1 MNYRLV
7 ALDIDGTI
15 LNSEEE
21 LSPRTRKVIL
31 QVQERGVQV
40 VLATGRRLV
49 RTLPWA
55 QALGLTQPLIVHNGA
70 VIFEQAS
77 GEILLQEGVDLQ
89 MAQVLQRE
97 LEARFLNYV
106 VYTGESAG
114 EEVLAPLGTW
124 QEPENLLLR
133 YLGENAEFVDQVRL
147 QSAPI
152 RISIVDLPRKV
163 DPFYEYLSD
172 TYGDQIKAMLFGTQ
186 CDDWRGIEIIPPNCS
201 KGTGLAHVAEKLNV
215 SAAEVVAMGDNVNDL
230 EMIRWAGLGVAM
242 ENAPP
247 ELKDQAKGIAPSND
261 QDGVAVILEG
271 LFL

>member
-89 MAQVLQRE
+89 MAQVIQGE
-97 LEARFLNYV
+97 LEARFLNFV

-114 EEVLAPLGTW
+114 EEVRKPW
-124 QEPENLLLR
+124 QEGR
-133 YLGENAEFVDQVRL
+133 SYSGARGEVTSVNPK
-147 QSAPI
+147 APHI
-152 RISIVDLPRKV
+152 
-163 DPFYEYLSD
+163 
-172 TYGDQIKAMLFGTQ
+172 
-186 CDDWRGIEIIPPNCS
+186 
-201 KGTGLAHVAEKLNV
+201 
-215 SAAEVVAMGDNVNDL
+215 
-230 EMIRWAGLGVAM
+230 
-242 ENAPP
+242 
-247 ELKDQAKGIAPSND
+247 
-261 QDGVAVILEG
+261 
-271 LFL
+271 